1 MPEQQAAISS
11 VLCTAGGKIREIMK
25 TITPPRSGG
34 QSPVMTVCL
43 RHANSRNNYPR
54 ASIQTWLSIKLSKT
68 LLIIFANMKALRN
81 PKSDYIDWDFKST
94 FFMVTESLWANTVIL
109 PHSPGSQRLVTLSIV
124 TAP

>member
-54 ASIQTWLSIKLSKT
+54 ASIRTWLSIKLSKT
-68 LLIIFANMKALRN
+68 LLIIFANMRALRH
-81 PKSDYIDWDFKST
+81 PISHYIDRNFKWT
-94 FFMVTESLWANTVIL
+94 FIMVTVSHFGLIL
-109 PHSPGSQRLVTLSIV
+109 
-124 TAP
+124 